1 MLPAWCRLHL
11 LHGLTAACL
20 RLCLTVCLCLFECL
34 FVGIQHILHK
44 QLPTFFGYG
53 VEHILVLLVALRIRV
68 GIRRHID
75 KHSFVVFK
83 HTDSVNRK
91 RTDIGTGKCLELF
104 VFITKE
110 LVNPDGDFRERVC
123 IGICLNACVLC
134 LLGRFRFFHRRSRLT
149 GSFLGSHS

>member
-1 MLPAWCRLHL
+1 M
-11 LHGLTAACL
+11 
-20 RLCLTVCLCLFECL
+20 
-34 FVGIQHILHK
+34 
-44 QLPTFFGYG
+44 
-53 VEHILVLLVALRIRV
+53 EHILVLLVALCIRV

-75 KHSFVVFK
+75 KHPFVVFK

-110 LVNPDGDFRERVC
+110 LVNPDGDFQERVC